1 MSKVVASAI
10 AGALSLTSAGGLTMV
25 QALDR
30 DTVTFSVDGVSEQGK
45 VKPGTVK
52 QALAQH
58 GITVG
63 PHDDVQPSLDSE
75 IHDGQVITVNYGRRV
90 VVTIDGKKVVR
101 WTTAKNVSEV
111 LDQLN
116 QSDPDNLVSV
126 SRSLDISRTGLSFSM
141 QTAKDVT
148 VTAGGK
154 TQKVSAVG
162 TVADALKAAKI
173 SVDSNDVSKP
183 GLGTPLADGMKITL
197 TMVDQKSQKRRV
209 AVPFSTKRV
218 ENPSMA
224 KGATEIATKGV
235 KGTNEETWTVVYKDG
250 KKVSEKKVSTKVVKA
265 PVTQVVKVGTKKAE
279 SSSASSRSN
288 SRSRSNSGSTSN
300 AGSRSNSGSTSNAG
314 SRSNSGS
321 ASNPVTSGSTCVAS
335 TYGEGDG
342 TAGGPTASGETFDPS
357 ALTAASR
364 TLPLGSTIRVTNVN
378 NGRTVTVRINDRG
391 PYVGGRCLDL
401 STAAMNAIAPGQGL
415 VTVRY
420 S

>member
-265 PVTQVVKVGTKKAE
+265 PVTQVVKVGTKTAE

-288 SRSRSNSGSTSN
+288 SR
-300 AGSRSNSGSTSNAG
+300 

>member
-30 DTVTFSVDGVSEQGK
+30 DTVTFSVDGVSQQAK

-52 QALAQH
+52 QALAQQ

-101 WTTAKNVSEV
+101 WTTAKNVAEV
-111 LDQLN
+111 LAQLN
-116 QSDPDNLVSV
+116 QSDPGNLVSV
-126 SRSLDISRTGLSFSM
+126 SRSLDISRAGLSFSM

-148 VTAGGK
+148 VTIGGK
-154 TQKVSAVG
+154 SQKITAVG
-162 TVADALKAAKI
+162 TVADALKAAKVE
-173 SVDSNDVSKP
+173 VDSSDAVNP
-183 GLGTPLADGMKITL
+183 GLGTPLSDGMKITL

-209 AVPFSTKRV
+209 AVPFSTKKV
-218 ENPSMA
+218 EDSSLP
-224 KGATEIATKGV
+224 KGEIKVITKGV
-235 KGTNEETWTVVYKDG
+235 NGINEETWTVVFKDG
-250 KKVSEKKVSTKVVKA
+250 KKVSEKKVSSKVVNA
-265 PVTQVVKVGTKKAE
+265 PVTQVVKVGTKTASSSSPSTR
-279 SSSASSRSN
+279 SSSASHRS
-288 SRSRSNSGSTSN
+288 T
-300 AGSRSNSGSTSNAG
+300 
-314 SRSNSGS
+314 
-321 ASNPVTSGSTCVAS
+321 ASQSSDPVTSGTTCLAS

-357 ALTAASR
+357 AFTAASK
-364 TLPLGSTIRVTNVN
+364 TLPLGSTIRVTNVS

>member
-30 DTVTFSVDGVSEQGK
+30 DTVTFSVDGVSQQAK

-52 QALAQH
+52 QALAQQ

-75 IHDGQVITVNYGRRV
+75 IHGGQVITVNYGRRV

-101 WTTAKNVSEV
+101 WTTAKNVAEV
-111 LDQLN
+111 LAQLN

-126 SRSLDISRTGLSFSM
+126 SRSLDISRAGLSFSM

-148 VTAGGK
+148 VTIGGR
-154 TQKVSAVG
+154 TQKITAVG
-162 TVADALKAAKI
+162 TVADALKAAKVE
-173 SVDSNDVSKP
+173 VDSSDAVNP
-183 GLGTPLADGMKITL
+183 GLGTPLSDGMKITL

-209 AVPFSTKRV
+209 AVPFSTKKV
-218 ENPSMA
+218 EDSSLP
-224 KGATEIATKGV
+224 KGEIKVITKGV
-235 KGTNEETWTVVYKDG
+235 NGINEETWTVVFKDG
-250 KKVSEKKVSTKVVKA
+250 KKVSEKKVSSKVVNA
-265 PVTQVVKVGTKKAE
+265 PVTQVVKVGTKTASSSSPSTR
-279 SSSASSRSN
+279 SSSASHRS
-288 SRSRSNSGSTSN
+288 T
-300 AGSRSNSGSTSNAG
+300 
-314 SRSNSGS
+314 
-321 ASNPVTSGSTCVAS
+321 ASQSSDPVTSGTTCLAS

-357 ALTAASR
+357 AFTAASK
-364 TLPLGSTIRVTNVN
+364 TLPLGSTIRVTNVS

>member
-300 AGSRSNSGSTSNAG
+300 AGSRSNSGS
-314 SRSNSGS
+314 

-415 VTVRY
+415 VTVR
-420 S
+420 SS

>member
-30 DTVTFSVDGVSEQGK
+30 DTVTFSVDGVSQQAK

-52 QALAQH
+52 QALAQQ

-75 IHDGQVITVNYGRRV
+75 IHGGQVITVNYGRRV

-101 WTTAKNVSEV
+101 WTTAKNVAEV
-111 LDQLN
+111 LAQLN

-126 SRSLDISRTGLSFSM
+126 SRSLDISRAGLSFSM

-148 VTAGGK
+148 VTIGGK
-154 TQKVSAVG
+154 TQKITAVG
-162 TVADALKAAKI
+162 TVADALKAAKVE
-173 SVDSNDVSKP
+173 VDSSDAVNP
-183 GLGTPLADGMKITL
+183 GLGTRLSDGMKITL

-209 AVPFSTKRV
+209 AVPFSTKKV
-218 ENPSMA
+218 EDSSLP
-224 KGATEIATKGV
+224 KGEIKVITKGV
-235 KGTNEETWTVVYKDG
+235 NGINEETWTVVFKDG
-250 KKVSEKKVSTKVVKA
+250 KKVSEKKVSSKVVNA
-265 PVTQVVKVGTKKAE
+265 PVTQVVKVGTKTASSSSPSTR
-279 SSSASSRSN
+279 SSSASHRS
-288 SRSRSNSGSTSN
+288 T
-300 AGSRSNSGSTSNAG
+300 
-314 SRSNSGS
+314 
-321 ASNPVTSGSTCVAS
+321 ASQSSDPVTSGTTCLAS

-357 ALTAASR
+357 AFTAASK
-364 TLPLGSTIRVTNVN
+364 TLPLGSTIRVTNVS

>member
-25 QALDR
+25 QTLDR
-30 DTVTFSVDGVSEQGK
+30 DTVTFSVDGVSQQAK

-52 QALAQH
+52 QALAQQ

-101 WTTAKNVSEV
+101 WTTAKNVAEV
-111 LDQLN
+111 LAQLN

-126 SRSLDISRTGLSFSM
+126 SRSLDISRAGLSFSM

-148 VTAGGK
+148 VTIGGK
-154 TQKVSAVG
+154 TQKITAVG
-162 TVADALKAAKI
+162 TVADALKAAKVE
-173 SVDSNDVSKP
+173 VDSSDAVNP
-183 GLGTPLADGMKITL
+183 GLGTPLSDGMKITL

-209 AVPFSTKRV
+209 AVPFSTKKV
-218 ENPSMA
+218 EDSSLS
-224 KGATEIATKGV
+224 KGEIKVITKGV
-235 KGTNEETWTVVYKDG
+235 NGINEETWTVVFKDG
-250 KKVSEKKVSTKVVKA
+250 KKVSEKKVSSKVVNA
-265 PVTQVVKVGTKKAE
+265 PVTQVVKVGTKTASSSSPSTR
-279 SSSASSRSN
+279 SSSASHRS
-288 SRSRSNSGSTSN
+288 T
-300 AGSRSNSGSTSNAG
+300 
-314 SRSNSGS
+314 
-321 ASNPVTSGSTCVAS
+321 ASQSSDPVTSGTTCLAS

-357 ALTAASR
+357 AFTAASK
-364 TLPLGSTIRVTNVN
+364 TLPLGSTIRVTNVS

>member
-30 DTVTFSVDGVSEQGK
+30 DTVTFSVDGVSQQAK

-52 QALAQH
+52 QVLAQQ

-101 WTTAKNVSEV
+101 WTTAKNVAEV
-111 LDQLN
+111 LAQLN

-126 SRSLDISRTGLSFSM
+126 SRSLDISRAGLSFSM

-148 VTAGGK
+148 VTIGGK
-154 TQKVSAVG
+154 TQKITAVG
-162 TVADALKAAKI
+162 TVADALKAAKVE
-173 SVDSNDVSKP
+173 VDSSDAVNP
-183 GLGTPLADGMKITL
+183 GLGTPLSDGMKITL

-209 AVPFSTKRV
+209 AVPFSTKKV
-218 ENPSMA
+218 EDSSLP
-224 KGATEIATKGV
+224 KGEIKVITKGV
-235 KGTNEETWTVVYKDG
+235 NGINEETWTVVFKDG
-250 KKVSEKKVSTKVVKA
+250 KKVSEKKVSSKVVNA
-265 PVTQVVKVGTKKAE
+265 PVTQVVKVGTKTASSSSPSTR
-279 SSSASSRSN
+279 SSSASHRS
-288 SRSRSNSGSTSN
+288 T
-300 AGSRSNSGSTSNAG
+300 
-314 SRSNSGS
+314 
-321 ASNPVTSGSTCVAS
+321 ASQSSDPVTSGTTCLAS

-357 ALTAASR
+357 AFTAASK
-364 TLPLGSTIRVTNVN
+364 TLPLGSTIRVTNVS

>member
-30 DTVTFSVDGVSEQGK
+30 DTVTFSVDGVSQQAK

-52 QALAQH
+52 QALAQQ
-58 GITVG
+58 GIPVG

-101 WTTAKNVSEV
+101 WTTAKNVAEV
-111 LDQLN
+111 LAQLN

-126 SRSLDISRTGLSFSM
+126 SRSLDISRAGLSFSM

-148 VTAGGK
+148 VTIGGK
-154 TQKVSAVG
+154 TQKITAVG
-162 TVADALKAAKI
+162 TVADALKAAKVE
-173 SVDSNDVSKP
+173 VDSSDAVNP
-183 GLGTPLADGMKITL
+183 GLGTPLSDGMKITL

-209 AVPFSTKRV
+209 AVPFSTKKV
-218 ENPSMA
+218 EDSSLS
-224 KGATEIATKGV
+224 KGEIKVITKGV
-235 KGTNEETWTVVYKDG
+235 NGINEETWTVVFKDG
-250 KKVSEKKVSTKVVKA
+250 KKVSEKKVSSKVVNA
-265 PVTQVVKVGTKKAE
+265 PVTQVVKVGTKTASSSSPSTR
-279 SSSASSRSN
+279 SSSASHRS
-288 SRSRSNSGSTSN
+288 T
-300 AGSRSNSGSTSNAG
+300 
-314 SRSNSGS
+314 
-321 ASNPVTSGSTCVAS
+321 ASQSSDPVTSGTTCLAS

-357 ALTAASR
+357 AFTAASK
-364 TLPLGSTIRVTNVN
+364 TLPLGSTIRVTNVS

>member
-30 DTVTFSVDGVSEQGK
+30 DTVTFSVDGVSQQAK

-52 QALAQH
+52 QALAQQ
-58 GITVG
+58 GIPVG

-75 IHDGQVITVNYGRRV
+75 IHGGQVITVNYGRRV

-101 WTTAKNVSEV
+101 WTTAKNVAEV
-111 LDQLN
+111 LAQLN

-126 SRSLDISRTGLSFSM
+126 SRSLDISRAGLSFSM

-148 VTAGGK
+148 VTIGGK
-154 TQKVSAVG
+154 TQKITAVG
-162 TVADALKAAKI
+162 TVADALKAAKVE
-173 SVDSNDVSKP
+173 VDSSDAVNP
-183 GLGTPLADGMKITL
+183 GLGTPLSDGMKITL

-209 AVPFSTKRV
+209 AVPFSTKKV
-218 ENPSMA
+218 EDSSLS
-224 KGATEIATKGV
+224 KGEIKVITKGV
-235 KGTNEETWTVVYKDG
+235 NGINEETWTVVFKDG
-250 KKVSEKKVSTKVVKA
+250 KKVSEKKVSSKVVNA
-265 PVTQVVKVGTKKAE
+265 PVTQVVKVGTKTASSSSPSTR
-279 SSSASSRSN
+279 SSSASHRS
-288 SRSRSNSGSTSN
+288 T
-300 AGSRSNSGSTSNAG
+300 
-314 SRSNSGS
+314 
-321 ASNPVTSGSTCVAS
+321 ASQSSDPVTSGTTCLAS

-357 ALTAASR
+357 AFTAASK
-364 TLPLGSTIRVTNVN
+364 TLPLGSTIRVTNVS

>member
-30 DTVTFSVDGVSEQGK
+30 DTVTFSVDGVSQQAK

-52 QALAQH
+52 QALAQQ

-101 WTTAKNVSEV
+101 WTTAKNVAEV
-111 LDQLN
+111 LAQLN

-126 SRSLDISRTGLSFSM
+126 SRSLDISRAGLSFSM

-148 VTAGGK
+148 VTIGGK
-154 TQKVSAVG
+154 TQKITAVG
-162 TVADALKAAKI
+162 TVADALKAAKVE
-173 SVDSNDVSKP
+173 VDSSDAVNP
-183 GLGTPLADGMKITL
+183 GLGTPLSDGMKITL

-209 AVPFSTKRV
+209 AVPFSTKKV
-218 ENPSMA
+218 EDSSLS
-224 KGATEIATKGV
+224 KGEIKVITKGV
-235 KGTNEETWTVVYKDG
+235 NGINEETWAVVFKDG
-250 KKVSEKKVSTKVVKA
+250 KKVSEKKVSSKVVNA
-265 PVTQVVKVGTKKAE
+265 PVTQVVKVGTKTASSSSPSTR
-279 SSSASSRSN
+279 SSSASHRS
-288 SRSRSNSGSTSN
+288 T
-300 AGSRSNSGSTSNAG
+300 
-314 SRSNSGS
+314 
-321 ASNPVTSGSTCVAS
+321 ASQSSDPVTSGTTCLAS

-357 ALTAASR
+357 AFTAASK
-364 TLPLGSTIRVTNVN
+364 TLPLGSTIRVTNVS

>member
-126 SRSLDISRTGLSFSM
+126 APASVNTRTGLSFSM

-279 SSSASSRSN
+279 SSSASSRLN
-288 SRSRSNSGSTSN
+288 SR
-300 AGSRSNSGSTSNAG
+300 SRSNSGSTSNAG

>member
-30 DTVTFSVDGVSEQGK
+30 DTVTFSVDGVSQQAK

-52 QALAQH
+52 QALAQQ

-101 WTTAKNVSEV
+101 WTTAKNVAEV
-111 LDQLN
+111 LAQLN
-116 QSDPDNLVSV
+116 QSDPGNLVSV
-126 SRSLDISRTGLSFSM
+126 SRSLDISRAGLSFSM

-148 VTAGGK
+148 VTIGGK
-154 TQKVSAVG
+154 TQKITAVG
-162 TVADALKAAKI
+162 TVADALKAAKVE
-173 SVDSNDVSKP
+173 VDSSDAVNP
-183 GLGTPLADGMKITL
+183 GMGTPLSDGMKITL

-209 AVPFSTKRV
+209 AVPFSTKKV
-218 ENPSMA
+218 EDSSLP
-224 KGATEIATKGV
+224 KGEIKVITKGV
-235 KGTNEETWTVVYKDG
+235 NGINEETWTVVFKDG
-250 KKVSEKKVSTKVVKA
+250 KKVSEKKVSSKVVNA
-265 PVTQVVKVGTKKAE
+265 PVTQVVKVGTKTASSSSPSTR
-279 SSSASSRSN
+279 SSSASHRS
-288 SRSRSNSGSTSN
+288 T
-300 AGSRSNSGSTSNAG
+300 
-314 SRSNSGS
+314 
-321 ASNPVTSGSTCVAS
+321 ASQSSDPVTSGTTCLAS

-357 ALTAASR
+357 AFTAASK
-364 TLPLGSTIRVTNVN
+364 TLPLGSTIRVTNVS

>member
-30 DTVTFSVDGVSEQGK
+30 DTVTFSVDGVSQQAK

-52 QALAQH
+52 QALAQR

-101 WTTAKNVSEV
+101 WTTAKNVAEV
-111 LDQLN
+111 LAQLN
-116 QSDPDNLVSV
+116 QSDPGNLVSV
-126 SRSLDISRTGLSFSM
+126 SRSLDISRAGLSFSM

-148 VTAGGK
+148 VTIGGK
-154 TQKVSAVG
+154 TQKITAVG
-162 TVADALKAAKI
+162 TVADALKAAKVE
-173 SVDSNDVSKP
+173 VDSSDAVNP
-183 GLGTPLADGMKITL
+183 GLGTPLSDGMKITL

-209 AVPFSTKRV
+209 AVPFSTKKV
-218 ENPSMA
+218 EDSSLP
-224 KGATEIATKGV
+224 KGEIKVITKGV
-235 KGTNEETWTVVYKDG
+235 NGINEETWTVVFKDG
-250 KKVSEKKVSTKVVKA
+250 KKVSEKKVSSKVVNA
-265 PVTQVVKVGTKKAE
+265 PVTQVVKVGTKTASSSSPSTR
-279 SSSASSRSN
+279 SSSASHRS
-288 SRSRSNSGSTSN
+288 T
-300 AGSRSNSGSTSNAG
+300 
-314 SRSNSGS
+314 
-321 ASNPVTSGSTCVAS
+321 ASQSSDPVTSGTTCLAS

-357 ALTAASR
+357 AFTAASK
-364 TLPLGSTIRVTNVN
+364 TLPLGSTIRVTNVS

>member
-30 DTVTFSVDGVSEQGK
+30 DTVTFSVDGVSQQAK

-52 QALAQH
+52 QALAQQ

-101 WTTAKNVSEV
+101 WTTAKNVAEV
-111 LDQLN
+111 LAQLN

-126 SRSLDISRTGLSFSM
+126 SRSLDISRAGLSFSM

-148 VTAGGK
+148 VTIGGK
-154 TQKVSAVG
+154 TQKITAVG
-162 TVADALKAAKI
+162 TVADALKAAKVE
-173 SVDSNDVSKP
+173 VDSSDAVNP
-183 GLGTPLADGMKITL
+183 GLGTPLSDGMKITL

-209 AVPFSTKRV
+209 AVPFSTKKV
-218 ENPSMA
+218 EDSSLS
-224 KGATEIATKGV
+224 KGEIKVITKGV
-235 KGTNEETWTVVYKDG
+235 NGINEETWTVVFKDG
-250 KKVSEKKVSTKVVKA
+250 KKVSEKKVSSKVVNA
-265 PVTQVVKVGTKKAE
+265 PVTQVVKVGTKTASSSSPSTR
-279 SSSASSRSN
+279 SSSASHRS
-288 SRSRSNSGSTSN
+288 T
-300 AGSRSNSGSTSNAG
+300 
-314 SRSNSGS
+314 
-321 ASNPVTSGSTCVAS
+321 ASQSSDPVTSGTTCLAS

-357 ALTAASR
+357 ALTAASK
-364 TLPLGSTIRVTNVN
+364 TLPLGSTIRVTNVSY
-378 NGRTVTVRINDRG
+378 GRTVTVRINDRG

>member
-30 DTVTFSVDGVSEQGK
+30 DTVTFSVDGVSQQAK

-52 QALAQH
+52 QALAQQ

-75 IHDGQVITVNYGRRV
+75 IHGGQVITVNYGRRV

-101 WTTAKNVSEV
+101 WTTAKNVAEV
-111 LDQLN
+111 LAQLN

-126 SRSLDISRTGLSFSM
+126 SRSLDISRAGLSFSM

-148 VTAGGK
+148 VTIGGK
-154 TQKVSAVG
+154 TQKITAVG
-162 TVADALKAAKI
+162 TVADALKAAKVE
-173 SVDSNDVSKP
+173 VDSSDAVNP
-183 GLGTPLADGMKITL
+183 GLGTPLSDGMKITL

-209 AVPFSTKRV
+209 AVPFSTKKV
-218 ENPSMA
+218 EDSSLP
-224 KGATEIATKGV
+224 KGEIKVITKGV
-235 KGTNEETWTVVYKDG
+235 NGINEETWTVVFKDG
-250 KKVSEKKVSTKVVKA
+250 KKVSEKKVSSKVVNA
-265 PVTQVVKVGTKKAE
+265 PVTQVVKVGTKTASSSFPSTR
-279 SSSASSRSN
+279 SSSASHRS
-288 SRSRSNSGSTSN
+288 T
-300 AGSRSNSGSTSNAG
+300 
-314 SRSNSGS
+314 
-321 ASNPVTSGSTCVAS
+321 ASQSSDPVTSGTTCLAS

-357 ALTAASR
+357 AFTAASK
-364 TLPLGSTIRVTNVN
+364 TLPLGSTIRVTNVS

>member
-30 DTVTFSVDGVSEQGK
+30 DTVTFSVDGVSQQAK

-52 QALAQH
+52 QALAQQ

-101 WTTAKNVSEV
+101 WTTAKNVAEV
-111 LDQLN
+111 LAQLN

-126 SRSLDISRTGLSFSM
+126 SRSLDISRAGLSFSM

-148 VTAGGK
+148 VTIGGK
-154 TQKVSAVG
+154 TQKITAVG
-162 TVADALKAAKI
+162 TVADALKAAKVE
-173 SVDSNDVSKP
+173 VDSSDAVNP
-183 GLGTPLADGMKITL
+183 GLGTPLSDGMKITL

-209 AVPFSTKRV
+209 AVPFSTKKV
-218 ENPSMA
+218 EDSSLP
-224 KGATEIATKGV
+224 KGEIKVITKGV
-235 KGTNEETWTVVYKDG
+235 NGINEETWTVVFKDG
-250 KKVSEKKVSTKVVKA
+250 KKVSEKKVSSKVVNA
-265 PVTQVVKVGTKKAE
+265 PVTQVIKVGTKTA
-279 SSSASSRSN
+279 SSSSPSTRSSSD
-288 SRSRSNSGSTSN
+288 
-300 AGSRSNSGSTSNAG
+300 
-314 SRSNSGS
+314 
-321 ASNPVTSGSTCVAS
+321 PVARGITCLAS

-357 ALTAASR
+357 AFTAASK
-364 TLPLGSTIRVTNVN
+364 TLPLGSTIRVTNVS

>member
-30 DTVTFSVDGVSEQGK
+30 DTVTFSVDGVSQQAK

-52 QALAQH
+52 QALAQQA
-58 GITVG
+58 ITVG

-75 IHDGQVITVNYGRRV
+75 IHGGQVITVNYGRRV

-101 WTTAKNVSEV
+101 WTTAKNVAEV
-111 LDQLN
+111 LAQLN

-126 SRSLDISRTGLSFSM
+126 SRSLDISRAGLSFSM

-148 VTAGGK
+148 VTIGGK
-154 TQKVSAVG
+154 TQKITAVG
-162 TVADALKAAKI
+162 TVADALKAAKVE
-173 SVDSNDVSKP
+173 VDSSDAVNP
-183 GLGTPLADGMKITL
+183 GLGTPLSDGMKITL

-209 AVPFSTKRV
+209 AVPFSTKKV
-218 ENPSMA
+218 EDSSLS
-224 KGATEIATKGV
+224 KGEIKVITKGV
-235 KGTNEETWTVVYKDG
+235 NGINEETWTVVFKDG
-250 KKVSEKKVSTKVVKA
+250 KKVSEKKVSSKVVNA
-265 PVTQVVKVGTKKAE
+265 PVTQVVKVGTKTASSSSPSTR
-279 SSSASSRSN
+279 SSSASHRS
-288 SRSRSNSGSTSN
+288 T
-300 AGSRSNSGSTSNAG
+300 
-314 SRSNSGS
+314 
-321 ASNPVTSGSTCVAS
+321 ASQSSDPVTSGTTCLAS

-357 ALTAASR
+357 AFTAASK
-364 TLPLGSTIRVTNVN
+364 TLPLGSTIRVTNVS

>member
-30 DTVTFSVDGVSEQGK
+30 DTVTFSVDGVSQQAK

-52 QALAQH
+52 QALAQQA
-58 GITVG
+58 ITVG

-75 IHDGQVITVNYGRRV
+75 IHGGQVITVNYGRRV

-101 WTTAKNVSEV
+101 WTTAKNVAEV
-111 LDQLN
+111 LAQLN

-126 SRSLDISRTGLSFSM
+126 SRSLDISRAGLSFSM

-148 VTAGGK
+148 VTIGGK
-154 TQKVSAVG
+154 TQKITAVG
-162 TVADALKAAKI
+162 TVADALKAAKVE
-173 SVDSNDVSKP
+173 VDSSDAVNP
-183 GLGTPLADGMKITL
+183 GLGTPLSDGMKITL

-209 AVPFSTKRV
+209 AVPFSTKKV
-218 ENPSMA
+218 EDSSLP
-224 KGATEIATKGV
+224 KGEIKVITKGV
-235 KGTNEETWTVVYKDG
+235 NGINEETWTVVFKDG
-250 KKVSEKKVSTKVVKA
+250 KKVSEKKVSSKVVNA
-265 PVTQVVKVGTKKAE
+265 PVTQVVKVGTKTASSSSPSTR
-279 SSSASSRSN
+279 SSSASHRS
-288 SRSRSNSGSTSN
+288 T
-300 AGSRSNSGSTSNAG
+300 
-314 SRSNSGS
+314 
-321 ASNPVTSGSTCVAS
+321 ASQSSDPVTSGTTCLAS

-357 ALTAASR
+357 AFTAASK
-364 TLPLGSTIRVTNVN
+364 TLPLGSTIRVTNVS

>member
-288 SRSRSNSGSTSN
+288 SRSC
-300 AGSRSNSGSTSNAG
+300 
-314 SRSNSGS
+314 SNSGS

>member
-30 DTVTFSVDGVSEQGK
+30 DTVTFSVDGVSQQAK

-52 QALAQH
+52 QALAQR

-101 WTTAKNVSEV
+101 WTTAKNVAEV
-111 LDQLN
+111 LAQLN

-126 SRSLDISRTGLSFSM
+126 SRSLDISRAGLSFSM

-148 VTAGGK
+148 VTIGGK
-154 TQKVSAVG
+154 TQKITAVG
-162 TVADALKAAKI
+162 TVADALKAAKVE
-173 SVDSNDVSKP
+173 VDSSDAVNP
-183 GLGTPLADGMKITL
+183 GLGTPLSDGMKITL

-209 AVPFSTKRV
+209 AVPFSTKKV
-218 ENPSMA
+218 EDSSLP
-224 KGATEIATKGV
+224 KGEIKVITKGV
-235 KGTNEETWTVVYKDG
+235 NGINEVTWTVVFKDG
-250 KKVSEKKVSTKVVKA
+250 KKVSEKKVSSKVVNA
-265 PVTQVVKVGTKKAE
+265 PVTQVVKVGTKTASSSSPSTR
-279 SSSASSRSN
+279 SSSASHRS
-288 SRSRSNSGSTSN
+288 T
-300 AGSRSNSGSTSNAG
+300 
-314 SRSNSGS
+314 
-321 ASNPVTSGSTCVAS
+321 ASQSSDPVTSGTTCLAS

-357 ALTAASR
+357 AFTAASK
-364 TLPLGSTIRVTNVN
+364 TLPLGSTIRVTNVS

>member
-30 DTVTFSVDGVSEQGK
+30 DTVTFSVDGVSQQAK

-52 QALAQH
+52 QALAQQ

-75 IHDGQVITVNYGRRV
+75 IHGGQVITVNYGRRV

-101 WTTAKNVSEV
+101 WTTAKNVAVV
-111 LDQLN
+111 LAQLN

-126 SRSLDISRTGLSFSM
+126 SRSLDISRAGLSFSM

-148 VTAGGK
+148 VTIGGK
-154 TQKVSAVG
+154 TQKITAVG
-162 TVADALKAAKI
+162 TVADALKAAKVE
-173 SVDSNDVSKP
+173 VDSSDAVNP
-183 GLGTPLADGMKITL
+183 GLGTPLSDGMKITL

-209 AVPFSTKRV
+209 AVPFSTKKV
-218 ENPSMA
+218 EDSSLP
-224 KGATEIATKGV
+224 KGEIKVITKGV
-235 KGTNEETWTVVYKDG
+235 NGINEETWTVVFKDG
-250 KKVSEKKVSTKVVKA
+250 KKVSEKKVSSKVVNA
-265 PVTQVVKVGTKKAE
+265 PVTQVVKVGTKTASSSSPSTR
-279 SSSASSRSN
+279 SSSASHRS
-288 SRSRSNSGSTSN
+288 T
-300 AGSRSNSGSTSNAG
+300 
-314 SRSNSGS
+314 
-321 ASNPVTSGSTCVAS
+321 ASQSSDPVTSGTTCLAS

-357 ALTAASR
+357 AFTAASK
-364 TLPLGSTIRVTNVN
+364 TLPLGSTIRVTNVS

>member
-154 TQKVSAVG
+154 TQKGSAVG
-162 TVADALKAAKI
+162 TGADALKAAKI

-265 PVTQVVKVGTKKAE
+265 PVTQVVKVGPKKAE

-288 SRSRSNSGSTSN
+288 SR
-300 AGSRSNSGSTSNAG
+300 SRSNSGSTSNAG

>member
-126 SRSLDISRTGLSFSM
+126 SRSLDISRAGLSFSM

-173 SVDSNDVSKP
+173 SVDSSDVSKP

-218 ENPSMA
+218 ETPSMA

-288 SRSRSNSGSTSN
+288 
-300 AGSRSNSGSTSNAG
+300 AGSRSNSGST
-314 SRSNSGS
+314 
-321 ASNPVTSGSTCVAS
+321 SNPVTSGSTCVAS

>member
-30 DTVTFSVDGVSEQGK
+30 DTVTFSVDGVSQQAK

-52 QALAQH
+52 QALAQQ

-101 WTTAKNVSEV
+101 WTTAKNVAEV
-111 LDQLN
+111 LAQLN

-126 SRSLDISRTGLSFSM
+126 SRSLDISRAGLSFSM

-148 VTAGGK
+148 VTIGGK
-154 TQKVSAVG
+154 TQKITAVG
-162 TVADALKAAKI
+162 TVADALKAAKVE
-173 SVDSNDVSKP
+173 VDSSDAVNP
-183 GLGTPLADGMKITL
+183 GLGTPLSDGMKITL

-209 AVPFSTKRV
+209 AVPFSTKKV
-218 ENPSMA
+218 EDSSLP
-224 KGATEIATKGV
+224 KGEIKVITKGV
-235 KGTNEETWTVVYKDG
+235 NGINEETWTVVFKDG
-250 KKVSEKKVSTKVVKA
+250 KKVSEKKVSSKVVNA
-265 PVTQVVKVGTKKAE
+265 PVTQVIKVGTKTA
-279 SSSASSRSN
+279 SSSSPSTRSSSD
-288 SRSRSNSGSTSN
+288 
-300 AGSRSNSGSTSNAG
+300 
-314 SRSNSGS
+314 
-321 ASNPVTSGSTCVAS
+321 PVTRGITCLAS

-357 ALTAASR
+357 AFTAASK
-364 TLPLGSTIRVTNVN
+364 TLPLGSTIRVTNVS

>member
-10 AGALSLTSAGGLTMV
+10 AGALSLTSAGGVTMV

-30 DTVTFSVDGVSEQGK
+30 DTVTFSVDGVSQQAK

-52 QALAQH
+52 QALAQQ

-101 WTTAKNVSEV
+101 WTTAKNVAEV
-111 LDQLN
+111 LAQLN

-126 SRSLDISRTGLSFSM
+126 SRSLDISRAGLSFSM

-148 VTAGGK
+148 VTIGGK
-154 TQKVSAVG
+154 TQKITAVG
-162 TVADALKAAKI
+162 TVADALKAAKVE
-173 SVDSNDVSKP
+173 VDSSDAVNP
-183 GLGTPLADGMKITL
+183 GLGTPLSDGMKITL

-209 AVPFSTKRV
+209 AVPFSTKKV
-218 ENPSMA
+218 EDSSLP
-224 KGATEIATKGV
+224 KGEIKVITKGV
-235 KGTNEETWTVVYKDG
+235 NGINEETWTVVFKDG
-250 KKVSEKKVSTKVVKA
+250 KKVSEKKVSSKVVNA
-265 PVTQVVKVGTKKAE
+265 PVTQVVKVGTKTASSSSPSTR
-279 SSSASSRSN
+279 SSSASHRS
-288 SRSRSNSGSTSN
+288 T
-300 AGSRSNSGSTSNAG
+300 
-314 SRSNSGS
+314 
-321 ASNPVTSGSTCVAS
+321 ASQSSDPVTSGTTCLAS

-357 ALTAASR
+357 AFTAASK
-364 TLPLGSTIRVTNVN
+364 TLPLGSTIRVTNVS

>member
-30 DTVTFSVDGVSEQGK
+30 DTVTFSVDGVSQQAK

-52 QALAQH
+52 QALAQQ

-63 PHDDVQPSLDSE
+63 PHDDVHPSLDSE

-101 WTTAKNVSEV
+101 WSTAKNVAEV
-111 LDQLN
+111 LAQLN

-126 SRSLDISRTGLSFSM
+126 SRSLDISRAGLSFSM

-148 VTAGGK
+148 VTIGGK
-154 TQKVSAVG
+154 AQKVTAVG
-162 TVADALKAAKI
+162 TVADALKAAK
-173 SVDSNDVSKP
+173 VEGDSSDAVNP

-209 AVPFSTKRV
+209 AVPFSTKKV
-218 ENPSMA
+218 EDSSLP
-224 KGATEIATKGV
+224 KGEIKVITKGV
-235 KGTNEETWTVVYKDG
+235 NGINEETWTVVFKDG
-250 KKVSEKKVSTKVVKA
+250 KKVSEKKVSSKVVNA
-265 PVTQVVKVGTKKAE
+265 PVTQVIKVGTKTA
-279 SSSASSRSN
+279 SSSSPSTRSSSD
-288 SRSRSNSGSTSN
+288 
-300 AGSRSNSGSTSNAG
+300 
-314 SRSNSGS
+314 
-321 ASNPVTSGSTCVAS
+321 PVTRGITCLAS

-357 ALTAASR
+357 AFTAASK
-364 TLPLGSTIRVTNVN
+364 TLPLGSTIRVTHVS

-420 S
+420 SLLQPV

>member
-30 DTVTFSVDGVSEQGK
+30 DTVTFSVDGVSQQAK

-52 QALAQH
+52 QALAQR

-75 IHDGQVITVNYGRRV
+75 IHGGQVITVNYGRRV

-101 WTTAKNVSEV
+101 WTTAKNVAEV
-111 LDQLN
+111 LAQLN

-126 SRSLDISRTGLSFSM
+126 SRSLDISRAGLSFSM

-148 VTAGGK
+148 VTIGGK
-154 TQKVSAVG
+154 AQKVTAVG
-162 TVADALKAAKI
+162 TVADALKAAKVE
-173 SVDSNDVSKP
+173 VDSSDVVNP

-209 AVPFSTKRV
+209 AVPFSTKKV
-218 ENPSMA
+218 EDSSLP
-224 KGATEIATKGV
+224 KGEIKVITKGV
-235 KGTNEETWTVVYKDG
+235 NGINEETWTVVFKDG
-250 KKVSEKKVSTKVVKA
+250 KKVSEKKVSSKVVNA
-265 PVTQVVKVGTKKAE
+265 PVTQVVKVGTKTASSSSPSTR
-279 SSSASSRSN
+279 SSSASHRS
-288 SRSRSNSGSTSN
+288 T
-300 AGSRSNSGSTSNAG
+300 
-314 SRSNSGS
+314 
-321 ASNPVTSGSTCVAS
+321 ASQSSDPVTSGTTCLAS

-357 ALTAASR
+357 AFTAASK
-364 TLPLGSTIRVTNVN
+364 TLPLGSTIRVTNVS

>member
-116 QSDPDNLVSV
+116 QSDPGNLVSV
-126 SRSLDISRTGLSFSM
+126 SRSLDISRAGLSFSM

-173 SVDSNDVSKP
+173 SVDSSDVSKP

-218 ENPSMA
+218 ETPSMA

-235 KGTNEETWTVVYKDG
+235 KGTNEETWIVVYKDG

-288 SRSRSNSGSTSN
+288 T
-300 AGSRSNSGSTSNAG
+300 GSRSNSGST
-314 SRSNSGS
+314 
-321 ASNPVTSGSTCVAS
+321 SNPVTSGSTCVAS

>member
-30 DTVTFSVDGVSEQGK
+30 DTVTFSVDGVSQQAK

-52 QALAQH
+52 QVLAQQ

-101 WTTAKNVSEV
+101 WTTAKNVAEV
-111 LDQLN
+111 LAQLN
-116 QSDPDNLVSV
+116 QSDPGNLVSV
-126 SRSLDISRTGLSFSM
+126 SRSLDISRAGLSFSM

-148 VTAGGK
+148 VTIGGK
-154 TQKVSAVG
+154 TQKITAVG
-162 TVADALKAAKI
+162 TVADALKAAKVE
-173 SVDSNDVSKP
+173 VDSSDAVNP
-183 GLGTPLADGMKITL
+183 GLGTPLSDGMKITL

-209 AVPFSTKRV
+209 AVPFSTKKV
-218 ENPSMA
+218 EDSSLP
-224 KGATEIATKGV
+224 KGEIKVITKGV
-235 KGTNEETWTVVYKDG
+235 NGINEETWTVVFKDG
-250 KKVSEKKVSTKVVKA
+250 KKVSEKKVSSKVVNA
-265 PVTQVVKVGTKKAE
+265 PVTQVVKVGTKTASSSSPSTR
-279 SSSASSRSN
+279 SSSASHRS
-288 SRSRSNSGSTSN
+288 T
-300 AGSRSNSGSTSNAG
+300 
-314 SRSNSGS
+314 
-321 ASNPVTSGSTCVAS
+321 ASQSSDPVTSGTTCLAS

-357 ALTAASR
+357 AFTAASK
-364 TLPLGSTIRVTNVN
+364 TLPLGSTIRVTNVS

>member
-30 DTVTFSVDGVSEQGK
+30 DTVTFSLDGVSRQAK

-52 QALAQH
+52 QALAQQ

-111 LDQLN
+111 LAQLN

-126 SRSLDISRTGLSFSM
+126 SRSLDISRAGLSFSM

-148 VTAGGK
+148 VTVGGK
-154 TQKVSAVG
+154 TQKVTAVG
-162 TVADALKAAKI
+162 TVADALKAAKVK
-173 SVDSNDVSKP
+173 VDSNDGVDP
-183 GLGTPLADGMKITL
+183 GLGTPLVDGMKITL
-197 TMVDQKSQKRRV
+197 TMVDQKPQKRRV
-209 AVPFSTKRV
+209 AVPFTTKKV
-218 ENPSMA
+218 EDSSLP
-224 KGATEIATKGV
+224 KGETKVTTKGV
-235 KGTNEETWTVVYKDG
+235 NGINEETWLVVFKDG
-250 KKVSEKKVSTKVVKA
+250 KKVSEKKVSVRVVNA
-265 PVTQVVKVGTKKAE
+265 PVTQIVKVGTKKAE
-279 SSSASSRSN
+279 PSSSAWRSSSASN
-288 SRSRSNSGSTSN
+288 GSGSS
-300 AGSRSNSGSTSNAG
+300 
-314 SRSNSGS
+314 
-321 ASNPVTSGSTCVAS
+321 SNPVISGTTCVAS

-342 TAGGPTASGETFDPS
+342 TAGGPTASGEIFDPS
-357 ALTAASR
+357 AFTAASR
-364 TLPLGSTIRVTNVN
+364 TLPLGSTIRVTNVS
-378 NGRTVTVRINDRG
+378 NGRTVSVRINDRG

>member
-30 DTVTFSVDGVSEQGK
+30 DTVTFSVDGVSQQAK

-52 QALAQH
+52 QALAQQ

-101 WTTAKNVSEV
+101 WTTAKNVAEV
-111 LDQLN
+111 LAQLN

-126 SRSLDISRTGLSFSM
+126 SRSLDISRAGLSFSM

-148 VTAGGK
+148 VTIGGK
-154 TQKVSAVG
+154 TQKITAVG
-162 TVADALKAAKI
+162 TVADALKAAKVE
-173 SVDSNDVSKP
+173 VDSSDAVNP
-183 GLGTPLADGMKITL
+183 GLGTPLSDGMKITL

-209 AVPFSTKRV
+209 AVPFSTKKV
-218 ENPSMA
+218 EDSSLS
-224 KGATEIATKGV
+224 KGEIKVITKGV
-235 KGTNEETWTVVYKDG
+235 NGINEETWTVVFKDG
-250 KKVSEKKVSTKVVKA
+250 KKVSEKKVSSEVVNA
-265 PVTQVVKVGTKKAE
+265 PVTQVVKVGTKTASSSSPSTR
-279 SSSASSRSN
+279 SSSASHRS
-288 SRSRSNSGSTSN
+288 T
-300 AGSRSNSGSTSNAG
+300 
-314 SRSNSGS
+314 
-321 ASNPVTSGSTCVAS
+321 ASQSSDPVTSGTTCLAS

-357 ALTAASR
+357 AFTAASK
-364 TLPLGSTIRVTNVN
+364 TLPLGSTIRVTNVS

>member
-30 DTVTFSVDGVSEQGK
+30 DTVTFSVDGVSQQAK

-52 QALAQH
+52 QALAQQ

-101 WTTAKNVSEV
+101 WTTAKNVAEV
-111 LDQLN
+111 LAQLN

-126 SRSLDISRTGLSFSM
+126 SRSLDISRAGLSFSM

-148 VTAGGK
+148 VTIGGK
-154 TQKVSAVG
+154 TQKITAVG
-162 TVADALKAAKI
+162 TVADALKAAKVE
-173 SVDSNDVSKP
+173 VDSSDAVNP
-183 GLGTPLADGMKITL
+183 GLGTPLSDGMKIIL

-209 AVPFSTKRV
+209 AVPFSTKKV
-218 ENPSMA
+218 EDSSLP
-224 KGATEIATKGV
+224 KGEIKVITKGV
-235 KGTNEETWTVVYKDG
+235 NGINEETWTVVFKDG
-250 KKVSEKKVSTKVVKA
+250 KKVSEKKVSSKVVNA
-265 PVTQVVKVGTKKAE
+265 PVTQVIKVGTKTASSSSPSTR
-279 SSSASSRSN
+279 SSSASHRS
-288 SRSRSNSGSTSN
+288 T
-300 AGSRSNSGSTSNAG
+300 
-314 SRSNSGS
+314 
-321 ASNPVTSGSTCVAS
+321 ASQSSDPVTSGTTCLAS

-357 ALTAASR
+357 AFTAASK
-364 TLPLGSTIRVTNVN
+364 TLPLGSTIRVTNVS

>member
-10 AGALSLTSAGGLTMV
+10 AGALSLTSAGGLTMG

-30 DTVTFSVDGVSEQGK
+30 DTVTFSVDGVSQQAK

-52 QALAQH
+52 QALAQQ

-75 IHDGQVITVNYGRRV
+75 IHGGQVITVNYGRRV

-101 WTTAKNVSEV
+101 WTTAKNVAEV
-111 LDQLN
+111 LAQLN

-126 SRSLDISRTGLSFSM
+126 SRSLDISRAGLSFSM

-148 VTAGGK
+148 VTIGGK
-154 TQKVSAVG
+154 TQKITAVG
-162 TVADALKAAKI
+162 TVADALKAAKVE
-173 SVDSNDVSKP
+173 VDSSDAVNP
-183 GLGTPLADGMKITL
+183 GLGTPLSDGMKITL

-209 AVPFSTKRV
+209 AVPFSTKKV
-218 ENPSMA
+218 EDSSLP
-224 KGATEIATKGV
+224 KGEIKVITKGV
-235 KGTNEETWTVVYKDG
+235 NGINEETWTVVFKDG
-250 KKVSEKKVSTKVVKA
+250 KKVSEKKVSSKVVNA
-265 PVTQVVKVGTKKAE
+265 PVTQVVKVGTKTASSSSPSTR
-279 SSSASSRSN
+279 SSSASHRS
-288 SRSRSNSGSTSN
+288 T
-300 AGSRSNSGSTSNAG
+300 
-314 SRSNSGS
+314 
-321 ASNPVTSGSTCVAS
+321 ASQSSDPVTSGTTCLAS

-357 ALTAASR
+357 AFTAASK
-364 TLPLGSTIRVTNVN
+364 TLPLGSTIRVTNVS

>member
-126 SRSLDISRTGLSFSM
+126 SRSLDISRAGLSFSM

-173 SVDSNDVSKP
+173 SVDSSDVSKP

-218 ENPSMA
+218 ETPSMA

-235 KGTNEETWTVVYKDG
+235 KGTNEETWIVVYKDG

-288 SRSRSNSGSTSN
+288 
-300 AGSRSNSGSTSNAG
+300 AGSRSNSGST
-314 SRSNSGS
+314 
-321 ASNPVTSGSTCVAS
+321 SNPVTSGSTCVAS

-378 NGRTVTVRINDRG
+378 NGHTVTVRINDRG

>member
-30 DTVTFSVDGVSEQGK
+30 DTVTFSVDGVSQQAK

-52 QALAQH
+52 QALAQQ

-75 IHDGQVITVNYGRRV
+75 IHGGQVITVNYGRRV

-101 WTTAKNVSEV
+101 WTTAKNVAEV
-111 LDQLN
+111 LAQLN

-126 SRSLDISRTGLSFSM
+126 SRSLDISRAGLSFSM

-148 VTAGGK
+148 VTIGGK
-154 TQKVSAVG
+154 TQKITAVG
-162 TVADALKAAKI
+162 TVADALKAAKVE
-173 SVDSNDVSKP
+173 VDSSDAVNP
-183 GLGTPLADGMKITL
+183 GLGTPLSDGMKITL

-209 AVPFSTKRV
+209 AVPFSTKKV
-218 ENPSMA
+218 EDSSLP
-224 KGATEIATKGV
+224 KGEIKVITKGV
-235 KGTNEETWTVVYKDG
+235 NGINEETWTVVFKDG
-250 KKVSEKKVSTKVVKA
+250 KKVSEKKVSSKVVNA
-265 PVTQVVKVGTKKAE
+265 PVTQVVKVGTKTASSSSPSTR
-279 SSSASSRSN
+279 SSSASHRS
-288 SRSRSNSGSTSN
+288 T
-300 AGSRSNSGSTSNAG
+300 
-314 SRSNSGS
+314 
-321 ASNPVTSGSTCVAS
+321 ASQSSDPVTSGTTCLAS

-357 ALTAASR
+357 AFTAASK
-364 TLPLGSTIRVTNVN
+364 TLPLGSTIRVTNVSN
-378 NGRTVTVRINDRG
+378 VRTVTVRINDRG

>member
-30 DTVTFSVDGVSEQGK
+30 DTVTFSVDGVSQQAK

-52 QALAQH
+52 QALAQQ

-75 IHDGQVITVNYGRRV
+75 IHGGQVITVNYGRRV

-101 WTTAKNVSEV
+101 WTTAKNVAEV
-111 LDQLN
+111 LAQLN

-126 SRSLDISRTGLSFSM
+126 SRSLDISRAGLSFSM

-148 VTAGGK
+148 VTIGGK
-154 TQKVSAVG
+154 TQKITAVG
-162 TVADALKAAKI
+162 TVADALKAAKVE
-173 SVDSNDVSKP
+173 VDSSDAVNP
-183 GLGTPLADGMKITL
+183 GLGTPLSDGMKITL

-209 AVPFSTKRV
+209 AVPFSTKKV
-218 ENPSMA
+218 EDSSLP
-224 KGATEIATKGV
+224 KGEIKVITKGV
-235 KGTNEETWTVVYKDG
+235 NGINEETWTVVFKDG
-250 KKVSEKKVSTKVVKA
+250 KKVSEKKVSSKVVNA
-265 PVTQVVKVGTKKAE
+265 PVTQVVKVGTKTASSSSPSTR
-279 SSSASSRSN
+279 SSSASHRSTA
-288 SRSRSNSGSTSN
+288 SQSSG
-300 AGSRSNSGSTSNAG
+300 
-314 SRSNSGS
+314 
-321 ASNPVTSGSTCVAS
+321 PVTSGTTCLAS

-357 ALTAASR
+357 AFTAASK
-364 TLPLGSTIRVTNVN
+364 TLPLGSTIRVTNVS

>member
-1 MSKVVASAI
+1 
-10 AGALSLTSAGGLTMV
+10 MV

-30 DTVTFSVDGVSEQGK
+30 DTVTFSVDGVSQQAK

-52 QALAQH
+52 QALAQQ

-101 WTTAKNVSEV
+101 WTTAKNVAEV
-111 LDQLN
+111 LAQLN

-126 SRSLDISRTGLSFSM
+126 SRSLDISRAGLSFSM

-148 VTAGGK
+148 VTIGGK
-154 TQKVSAVG
+154 TQKITAVG
-162 TVADALKAAKI
+162 TVADALKAAKVE
-173 SVDSNDVSKP
+173 VDSSDAVNP
-183 GLGTPLADGMKITL
+183 GLGTPLSDGMKITL

-209 AVPFSTKRV
+209 AVPFSTKKV
-218 ENPSMA
+218 EDSSLS
-224 KGATEIATKGV
+224 KGEIKVITKGV
-235 KGTNEETWTVVYKDG
+235 NGINEETWTVVFKDG
-250 KKVSEKKVSTKVVKA
+250 KKVSEKKVSSKVVNA
-265 PVTQVVKVGTKKAE
+265 PVTQVVKVGTKTASSSSPSTR
-279 SSSASSRSN
+279 SSSASHRS
-288 SRSRSNSGSTSN
+288 T
-300 AGSRSNSGSTSNAG
+300 
-314 SRSNSGS
+314 
-321 ASNPVTSGSTCVAS
+321 ASQSSDPVTSGTTCLAS

-357 ALTAASR
+357 AFTAASK
-364 TLPLGSTIRVTNVN
+364 TLPLGSTIRVTNVS

>member
-30 DTVTFSVDGVSEQGK
+30 DTVTFSVDGVSQQAK

-52 QALAQH
+52 QALAQQ
-58 GITVG
+58 GIPVG

-75 IHDGQVITVNYGRRV
+75 IHGGQVITVNYGRRV

-101 WTTAKNVSEV
+101 WTTAKNVAEV
-111 LDQLN
+111 LAQLN

-126 SRSLDISRTGLSFSM
+126 SRSLDISRAGLSFSM

-148 VTAGGK
+148 VTIGGK
-154 TQKVSAVG
+154 TQKITAVG
-162 TVADALKAAKI
+162 TVADALKAAKVE
-173 SVDSNDVSKP
+173 VDSSDAVNP
-183 GLGTPLADGMKITL
+183 GLGTPLSDDMKITL

-209 AVPFSTKRV
+209 AVPFSTKKV
-218 ENPSMA
+218 EDSSLS
-224 KGATEIATKGV
+224 KGEIKVITKGV
-235 KGTNEETWTVVYKDG
+235 NGINEETWTVVFKDG
-250 KKVSEKKVSTKVVKA
+250 KKVSEKKVSSKVVNA
-265 PVTQVVKVGTKKAE
+265 PVTQVVKVGTKTASSSSPSTR
-279 SSSASSRSN
+279 SSSASHRS
-288 SRSRSNSGSTSN
+288 T
-300 AGSRSNSGSTSNAG
+300 
-314 SRSNSGS
+314 
-321 ASNPVTSGSTCVAS
+321 ASQSSDPVTSGTTCLAS

-357 ALTAASR
+357 AFTAASK
-364 TLPLGSTIRVTNVN
+364 TLPLGSTIRVTNVS

>member
-30 DTVTFSVDGVSEQGK
+30 DTVTFSVDGVSQQAK

-52 QALAQH
+52 QALAQQ

-75 IHDGQVITVNYGRRV
+75 IHGGQVITVNYGRRV

-101 WTTAKNVSEV
+101 WTTAKNVAEV
-111 LDQLN
+111 LAQLN

-126 SRSLDISRTGLSFSM
+126 SRSLDISRAGLSFSM

-148 VTAGGK
+148 VTIGGK
-154 TQKVSAVG
+154 TQKITAVG
-162 TVADALKAAKI
+162 TVADALKAAKVE
-173 SVDSNDVSKP
+173 VDSSDAVNP
-183 GLGTPLADGMKITL
+183 GLGTPLSDGMKITL

-209 AVPFSTKRV
+209 AVPFSTKKV
-218 ENPSMA
+218 EDSSLP
-224 KGATEIATKGV
+224 KGEIKVITKGV
-235 KGTNEETWTVVYKDG
+235 NGINEETWTVVFKDG
-250 KKVSEKKVSTKVVKA
+250 KKVSEKKVSSKVVNA
-265 PVTQVVKVGTKKAE
+265 PVTQVVKVGTKTATSSSPSTR
-279 SSSASSRSN
+279 SSSASHRS
-288 SRSRSNSGSTSN
+288 T
-300 AGSRSNSGSTSNAG
+300 
-314 SRSNSGS
+314 
-321 ASNPVTSGSTCVAS
+321 ASQSSDPVTSGTTCLAS

-357 ALTAASR
+357 AFTAASK
-364 TLPLGSTIRVTNVN
+364 TLPLGSTIRVTNVS

>member
-30 DTVTFSVDGVSEQGK
+30 DTVTFSVDGVSQQAK

-52 QALAQH
+52 QALAQQA
-58 GITVG
+58 ITVG

-101 WTTAKNVSEV
+101 WTTAKNVAEV
-111 LDQLN
+111 LAQLN

-126 SRSLDISRTGLSFSM
+126 SRSLDISRAGLSFSM

-148 VTAGGK
+148 VTIGGK
-154 TQKVSAVG
+154 TQKITAIG
-162 TVADALKAAKI
+162 TVADALKAAKVE
-173 SVDSNDVSKP
+173 VDSSDAVNP
-183 GLGTPLADGMKITL
+183 GLGTPLSDGMKITL

-209 AVPFSTKRV
+209 AVPFSTKKV
-218 ENPSMA
+218 EDSSLP
-224 KGATEIATKGV
+224 KGEIKVITKGV
-235 KGTNEETWTVVYKDG
+235 NGINEETWTVVFKDG
-250 KKVSEKKVSTKVVKA
+250 KKVSEKKVSSKVVNA
-265 PVTQVVKVGTKKAE
+265 PVTQVVKVGTKTASSSSPSTR
-279 SSSASSRSN
+279 SSSASHRS
-288 SRSRSNSGSTSN
+288 T
-300 AGSRSNSGSTSNAG
+300 
-314 SRSNSGS
+314 
-321 ASNPVTSGSTCVAS
+321 ASQSSDPVTSGTTCLAS

-357 ALTAASR
+357 AFTAASK
-364 TLPLGSTIRVTNVN
+364 TLPLGSTIRVTNVS